1 MAAKRLKK
9 GESPLKKVG
18 EIEAKI
24 KAWRTKMQRAVNM
37 LGKLEKQRT
46 YYVQKSVEQ
55 GLS

>member
-1 MAAKRLKK
+1 MATRLKK

-24 KAWRTKMQRAVNM
+24 KSWRTKHQRAVTA

-46 YYVQKSVEQ
+46 YYVQKAVEQ
-55 GLS
+55 GIS